1 MNRIDPPEEAT
12 VAIVFALSA
21 AVAYGSADFVG
32 GLASRRTPPV
42 AAAFGAQVGGL
53 LLLLVALPAVGG
65 SVEPR
70 HLLVGAA
77 AGVFGGVGLVLL
89 YRALAR
95 GPMSLVA
102 PTTALSASMVPIVAG
117 VLLGERPGPVTFV
130 GIAVSLVAVV
140 LITREPSVPGA
151 VAGADRRVL
160 GLALAA
166 GAIFGSFFVV
176 LHQAGDGAG
185 LWPLLGARL
194 VSVPLL
200 LVLARRQAAALAWT
214 DPSTLPRVLLSGT
227 LDMAANIAYLLALR
241 HGMLAVVAAITGLYP
256 ASTVLLAQ
264 ARLEERLHRTQLTGL
279 ATAAFAAV
287 LIAVA

>member
-1 MNRIDPPEEAT
+1 

-53 LLLLVALPAVGG
+53 LLLLVALPALGG
-65 SVEPR
+65 GGPEPS

-89 YRALAR
+89 YRSLAR
-95 GPMSLVA
+95 GPMSIVA
-102 PTTALSASMVPIVAG
+102 PTTALSASMVPIFAG

-140 LITREPSVPGA
+140 LITREPSAAGT
-151 VAGADRRVL
+151 VAGADRRVI
-160 GLALAA
+160 GLALTA
-166 GAIFGSFFVV
+166 GAISGMFFVV

-241 HGMLAVVAAITGLYP
+241 HGMLSVVAAITGLYP

-264 ARLEERLHRTQLTGL
+264 AHLDERLHRTQLTGL
-279 ATAAFAAV
+279 ATAAVAAV

>member
-1 MNRIDPPEEAT
+1 M
-12 VAIVFALSA
+12 AIVLALSA
-21 AVAYGSADFVG
+21 ALAYGSADFVG

-42 AAAFGAQVGGL
+42 AAAFGAQLGGL
-53 LLLLVALPAVGG
+53 LLLLVALPILGG
-65 SVEPR
+65 PAPTAR
-70 HLLVGAA
+70 TIGVGAV
-77 AGVFGGVGLVLL
+77 AGIFGGVGLVLL

-95 GPMSLVA
+95 GPMSIVA
-102 PTTALSASMVPIVAG
+102 PTTALSASLVPILAG
-117 VLLGERPGPVTFV
+117 IALGERPGPVTFI

-140 LITREPSVPGA
+140 LITREPAAAGT

-166 GAIFGSFFVV
+166 GAIFGMFFVV

-200 LVLARRQAAALAWT
+200 LVLARRQAAALAWA
-214 DPSTLPRVLLSGT
+214 DPSTAPRVLLSGT

-264 ARLEERLHRTQLTGL
+264 AHLEERLHRTQLAGL
-279 ATAAFAAV
+279 ATAAAAAV
-287 LIAVA
+287 LIAAA

>member
-1 MNRIDPPEEAT
+1 M
-12 VAIVFALSA
+12 AIVFALSA

-53 LLLLVALPAVGG
+53 LLLLVALPALGG
-65 SVEPR
+65 GGPEPS

-89 YRALAR
+89 YRSLAR
-95 GPMSLVA
+95 GPMSIVA
-102 PTTALSASMVPIVAG
+102 PTTALSASMVPIFAG

-140 LITREPSVPGA
+140 LITREPSAAGT
-151 VAGADRRVL
+151 VAGADRRVI
-160 GLALAA
+160 GLALTA
-166 GAIFGSFFVV
+166 GAIFGMFFVV

-241 HGMLAVVAAITGLYP
+241 HGMLSVVAAITGLYP

-264 ARLEERLHRTQLTGL
+264 AHLDERLHRTQLTGL
-279 ATAAFAAV
+279 ATAAVAAV